1 MTIILSRADVQ
12 RCLSMSEMIA
22 RMEIAFRAFHRG
34 NVQMPERVRLALPNG
49 SGYAAFMPGC
59 VPEIEGLG
67 IKVNTNFK
75 KNPERFGL
83 PSILGLII
91 LLDMK
96 SGVPK
101 AIMDST
107 LITAFRTGAVSGLAT
122 RYLAREDV
130 RRLGVLGSGAQS
142 VPQIQ
147 AVAEVRGIEKVSVY
161 SPNLASK
168 KDTFLAQ
175 LRPVVSADV
184 EIGASAE
191 SVVRQ
196 ADVLVLCSNSSTPI
210 LQGEWVQDGT
220 CILAIGNAS
229 PNTREVDGMTVA
241 RSRVVCDSFRA
252 CLMEAG
258 DLLIPLREGLIA
270 KEHFQLDLGEIIEN
284 PERQRRGERDITLF
298 KSVGLGF
305 QDIVA
310 AAHVYSKAL
319 AGSAPLRDFHFF
331 EDYGFP

>member
-1 MTIILSRADVQ
+1 
-12 RCLSMSEMIA
+12 
-22 RMEIAFRAFHRG
+22 
-34 NVQMPERVRLALPNG
+34 
-49 SGYAAFMPGC
+49 
-59 VPEIEGLG
+59 
-67 IKVNTNFK
+67 
-75 KNPERFGL
+75 
-83 PSILGLII
+83 
-91 LLDMK
+91 
-96 SGVPK
+96 
-101 AIMDST
+101 MDST

-122 RYLAREDV
+122 KYLAREDV

-142 VPQIQ
+142 IPQIQ
-147 AVAEVRGIEKVSVY
+147 AVAEVRGIEKVFVY

-168 KDTFLAQ
+168 KDAFLAK

-196 ADVLVLCSNSSTPI
+196 AEVLVLCSNSSTPI

-229 PNTREVDGMTVA
+229 PNTREVDGTTVV

-258 DLLIPLREGLIA
+258 DLLIPLRQGLIA
-270 KEHFQLDLGEIIEN
+270 KEHFQLDLGEIIES
-284 PERQRRGERDITLF
+284 PERHRRSERDITLF

-310 AAHVYSKAL
+310 AAHVYSRAL
-319 AGSAPLRDFHFF
+319 ARGAPLRDFDFF
-331 EDYGFP
+331 EDCGSP

>member
-1 MTIILSRADVQ
+1 M
-12 RCLSMSEMIA
+12 
-22 RMEIAFRAFHRG
+22 
-34 NVQMPERVRLALPNG
+34 
-49 SGYAAFMPGC
+49 
-59 VPEIEGLG
+59 
-67 IKVNTNFK
+67 
-75 KNPERFGL
+75 
-83 PSILGLII
+83 
-91 LLDMK
+91 
-96 SGVPK
+96 
-101 AIMDST
+101 
-107 LITAFRTGAVSGLAT
+107 
-122 RYLAREDV
+122 
-130 RRLGVLGSGAQS
+130 
-142 VPQIQ
+142 
-147 AVAEVRGIEKVSVY
+147 Y

-168 KDTFLAQ
+168 KDAFLAQ
-175 LRPVVSADV
+175 LPGSLGRRGNRRLQV
-184 EIGASAE
+184 G
-191 SVVRQ
+191 RQ
-196 ADVLVLCSNSSTPI
+196 ASRCSGFVQQLQHPI

-284 PERQRRGERDITLF
+284 PERRRRGERDITLF

-331 EDYGFP
+331 EDSGSP